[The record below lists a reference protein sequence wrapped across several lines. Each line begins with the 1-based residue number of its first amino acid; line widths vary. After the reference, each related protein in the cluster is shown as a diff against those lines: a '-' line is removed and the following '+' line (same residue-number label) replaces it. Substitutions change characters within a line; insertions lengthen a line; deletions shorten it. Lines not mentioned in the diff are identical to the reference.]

1 MDIIKQLHDLCIAE
15 NISISVAESCTS
27 GLIASK
33 ITSISG
39 SSAYFKGGIIAYQN
53 EIKVNVLSVSKRLI
67 DEKTEVSSEV
77 VEQMAL
83 NVQDKFNSDF
93 SLATSGYAGPLGGT
107 EKKPVGTVFIAIAT
121 KSEVIS
127 CKFYFSGIRQ
137 AIINQATD
145 ESLRMLIEKIKKEE

>member
-1 MDIIKQLHDLCIAE
+1 MDVIKQLHELCIAE

-53 EIKVNVLSVSKRLI
+53 EIKVNFLSVSQRII
-67 DEKTEVSSEV
+67 DKKSEVSSEV

>member
-1 MDIIKQLHDLCIAE
+1 MHDLCIVK

-53 EIKVNVLSVSKRLI
+53 ETKVNVLGISKRLI

-93 SLATSGYAGPLGGT
+93 SVVTSGYAGPLGGT
-107 EKKPVGTVFIAIAT
+107 LKNPVGTVFIAIAT
-121 KSEVIS
+121 QSEVIS
-127 CKFYFSGIRQ
+127 SKFYFSGNRQ
-137 AIINQATD
+137 SIVNQATD
-145 ESLRMLIEKIKKEE
+145 KSLRVLIEIIKKDE

>member
-1 MDIIKQLHDLCIAE
+1 MDVIKQLHELCIAE

-53 EIKVNVLSVSKRLI
+53 EIKVNILGVSQSLI
-67 DEKTEVSSEV
+67 DEKTSVSSEV

>member
-1 MDIIKQLHDLCIAE
+1 MDIIKQLHDLCIAK

-27 GLIASK
+27 GLVASK

-53 EIKVNVLSVSKRLI
+53 EIKVNVLGVSQRLI

-83 NVQDKFNSDF
+83 NMQDKFYSDF
-93 SLATSGYAGPLGGT
+93 SVATSGYAGPLGGI
-107 EKKPVGTVFIAIAT
+107 EKNPVGTVFIAVANNR
-121 KSEVIS
+121 KAIS
-127 CKFYFSGIRQ
+127 IKFGFQGGREGIV
-137 AIINQATD
+137 NQATTA
-145 ESLRMLIEKIKKEE
+145 SLKFLVSEIKKHK

>member
-39 SSAYFKGGIIAYQN
+39 SSAYFKGGIVAYQN
-53 EIKVNVLSVSKRLI
+53 EIKVNFLSVSQRMI
-67 DEKTEVSSEV
+67 DEKSEVSTEV

-93 SLATSGYAGPLGGT
+93 SLATSGYAGPSGGT
-107 EKKPVGTVFIAIAT
+107 KKNPIGTVFIAIAT
-121 KSEVIS
+121 EAKLVSS
-127 CKFYFSGIRQ
+127 KFYFSGSRQ
-137 AIINQATD
+137 SVVNQAAD
-145 ESLRMLIEKIKKEE
+145 EGLRMLIDKIKKEE

>member
-93 SLATSGYAGPLGGT
+93 SVANKWLCWAFRRNR
-107 EKKPVGTVFIAIAT
+107 KKSYWHCFYSNCNTVR
-121 KSEVIS
+121 S
-127 CKFYFSGIRQ
+127 YFKQILLFR
-137 AIINQATD
+137 
-145 ESLRMLIEKIKKEE
+145 K

>member
-53 EIKVNVLSVSKRLI
+53 EIKVNFLSVSQRMI

-93 SLATSGYAGPLGGT
+93 SLATSGYAGPSGGT
-107 EKKPVGTVFIAIAT
+107 KKNPVGTVFIAIAT
-121 KSEVIS
+121 ESKLIS
-127 CKFYFSGIRQ
+127 SKFYLSGSRQ
-137 AIINQATD
+137 SVVNQATD
-145 ESLRMLIEKIKKEE
+145 ESLRMLIEEIKKEE

>member
-1 MDIIKQLHDLCIAE
+1 MDLIKQLHDLCIAD

-53 EIKVNVLSVSKRLI
+53 EIKVNFLSVSQSMI

-83 NVQDKFNSDF
+83 NVKDKFKSDF
-93 SLATSGYAGPLGGT
+93 SVATSGYAGPLGGT
-107 EKKPVGTVFIAIAT
+107 KKNPVGTVFIAIAT
-121 KSEVIS
+121 QSDIIS
-127 CKFYFSGIRQ
+127 NKLYFSGIRESVV
-137 AIINQATD
+137 NQATD
-145 ESLRMLIEKIKKEE
+145 EALRILIEKIKKEE

>member
-53 EIKVNVLSVSKRLI
+53 EIKVNLLNVSQRLI
-67 DEKTEVSSEV
+67 EENTEVSSEV
-77 VEQMAL
+77 VEQMAI
-83 NVQDKFNSDF
+83 NVQGKFYSDF
-93 SLATSGYAGPLGGT
+93 SVATSGYAGPLGGT
-107 EKKPVGTVFIAIAT
+107 EKNPVGTVFIAIAAES
-121 KSEVIS
+121 KVIS
-127 CKFYFSGIRQ
+127 SKFYFYGSRKSV
-137 AIINQATD
+137 INQATD
-145 ESLRMLIEKIKKEE
+145 ESFRMLIEKIKKEE

>member
-53 EIKVNVLSVSKRLI
+53 EIKVNFLSVSQRMI

-93 SLATSGYAGPLGGT
+93 SLL
-107 EKKPVGTVFIAIAT
+107 EKADASNDFNDCSNALPNSFAFVLSSFTKASLSAI
-121 KSEVIS
+121 
-127 CKFYFSGIRQ
+127 
-137 AIINQATD
+137 
-145 ESLRMLIEKIKKEE
+145 

>member
-1 MDIIKQLHDLCIAE
+1 MDIIKQLHDLCIAK

-27 GLIASK
+27 GLVASK

-53 EIKVNVLSVSKRLI
+53 EIKVNVLGVSQRLI

-83 NVQDKFNSDF
+83 NVQDKFYSDF
-93 SLATSGYAGPLGGT
+93 SVASSGYAGPLGGT
-107 EKKPVGTVFIAIAT
+107 EKNPIGTVFIAIAT
-121 KSEVIS
+121 QSEVIS
-127 CKFYFSGIRQ
+127 GKFYFSGIRES
-137 AIINQATD
+137 IVNQVTD
-145 ESLRMLIEKIKKEE
+145 ESLIMLIEKIKKEE

>member
-1 MDIIKQLHDLCIAE
+1 MDFLKQLHDLCIAKD
-15 NISISVAESCTS
+15 ISISVAESCTS

-53 EIKVNVLSVSKRLI
+53 EIKVNVLGVSQRLI

-83 NVQDKFNSDF
+83 NIQSEFNSDF
-93 SLATSGYAGPLGGT
+93 SIAISGYAGPLGGI
-107 EKKPVGTVFIAIAT
+107 EKNPVGTVFIAVANNR
-121 KSEVIS
+121 KAIS
-127 CKFYFSGIRQ
+127 IKFRFQGGREEIV
-137 AIINQATD
+137 NQATTAGFKFLVS
-145 ESLRMLIEKIKKEE
+145 EIKKYK

>member
-1 MDIIKQLHDLCIAE
+1 MDIIKQLHDLCIAK

-27 GLIASK
+27 GLVASK

-53 EIKVNVLSVSKRLI
+53 EIKVNVLGVSQRLI

-93 SLATSGYAGPLGGT
+93 SVVTSGYAGPLGGT
-107 EKKPVGTVFIAIAT
+107 EKNPVGTVFIAIAT
-121 KSEVIS
+121 QSEVIS
-127 CKFYFSGIRQ
+127 SKFYFSGSREGVV
-137 AIINQATD
+137 NQATD

>member
-93 SLATSGYAGPLGGT
+93 SLATSGYAGPSGGT
-107 EKKPVGTVFIAIAT
+107 KKNPVGTVFIAIAT
-121 KSEVIS
+121 ELKLIS
-127 CKFYFSGIRQ
+127 SKFYFSGSRQ
-137 AIINQATD
+137 SVVNQATD
-145 ESLRMLIEKIKKEE
+145 ESIRMLIEKIKKEE

>member
-53 EIKVNVLSVSKRLI
+53 TIKVNVLGVSQGLI
-67 DEKTEVSSEV
+67 DKKTEVSTEV

-83 NVQDKFNSDF
+83 NL
-93 SLATSGYAGPLGGT
+93 SL
-107 EKKPVGTVFIAIAT
+107 IHI
-121 KSEVIS
+121 
-127 CKFYFSGIRQ
+127 
-137 AIINQATD
+137 
-145 ESLRMLIEKIKKEE
+145 

>member
-1 MDIIKQLHDLCIAE
+1 MDIIKQLHDLCIAK

-83 NVQDKFNSDF
+83 NVQDKFKSDF
-93 SLATSGYAGPLGGT
+93 SLVTSGYAGPLGGT
-107 EKKPVGTVFIAIAT
+107 KKNPVGTVFIAIAT
-121 KSEVIS
+121 VSKVIS
-127 CKFYFSGIRQ
+127 SKFYFSGSRQ
-137 AIINQATD
+137 SVVSQATD